1 MDIAK
6 LTSIFEDMCRTVA
19 TRLLNPNDL
28 VNHDND
34 PDFDPDLVDVDDLVG
49 EERIRARAAWRHYLT
64 RLGVTWEYSSYDV
77 HMVKA
82 PENHVGIMDFMTD
95 KGTTTLFIP
104 NEVAEKAILDG
115 RLPNQEDIPRKPSS
129 KKVNADGTPVT
140 TTGEP
145 IMRAARNTTVYC
157 SLKQIEPT
165 ADDRGIV
172 FHFENETSFRW
183 SVVDHKFYHGN
194 TGTEFGQSHFCNVQW
209 GVDDQGKPIKPGCP
223 TFFSSLVGK
232 CKTGWTQ
239 SFFRIL
245 SLYIKKRVEDHRRE
259 GAYRLA
265 EKRLNKL
272 DTMVDRDLIWPI
284 ESLAKNNFVAQMNLD
299 NLCQQVFRGGRV
311 LSFKEMQE
319 SGLDKWFFKHV
330 GERVAPRFLRNDQNQ
345 WNMNED
351 VYAND
356 DQRQFILGNYMEQYR
371 GFAKAGMA
379 DVFQYVWE
387 KYQFPLDGNHYGL
400 ARFRE
405 CYDFLVNLG
414 YDSKRLMDYLFH
426 DLDHQ
431 GLGQHAGRNIDEL
444 TLVRDYARM
453 AHAVVGGDFDRYP
466 RYLKTAHD
474 IVSRNYRVNQ
484 SKVLSKRYE
493 EVCESFKH
501 LEFTGEKFSVVVP
514 KSLDLVVKEGQ
525 ALNHCVAN
533 YIEGLVAKQ
542 YAIVFMRDNEDL
554 ERSLVTVQ
562 IHGDRISQ
570 ARGVNNRATT
580 REEQEFLD
588 KYEEQIAKQKKMFE
602 EQAA

>member
-1 MDIAK
+1 MDIKK
-6 LTSIFEDMCRTVA
+6 LTGIFEDMCRTVA
-19 TRLLNPNDL
+19 TRLLNPNEL

-34 PDFDPDLVDVDDLVG
+34 PDFDPDLVDVDDLEG
-49 EERIRARAAWRHYLT
+49 EDRIRARAAWRHYLT
-64 RLGVTWEYSSYDV
+64 RLGVTWQYSSYDDY
-77 HMVKA
+77 MKDA
-82 PENHVGIMDFMTD
+82 PEGHVGIMDFMTD

-104 NEVAEKAILDG
+104 NEVAERSMRDG
-115 RLPNQEDIPRKPSS
+115 RLPNQEDIPRRASS
-129 KKVNADGTPVT
+129 KKLNADGNLS

-157 SLKQIEPT
+157 NLQMIEPT

-172 FHFENETSFRW
+172 FRFENETSFRW
-183 SVVDHKFYHGN
+183 SVVDHKFYHCD
-194 TGTEFGQSHFCNVQW
+194 TDTEFGASHFGNIQW
-209 GVDDQGKPIKPGCP
+209 GVDERDQPIKPGCP
-223 TFFSSLVGK
+223 TFFSSLVGR

-245 SLYIKKRVEDHRRE
+245 SLYIQKQVEEHRRD

-265 EKRLNKL
+265 QKRLNKL
-272 DTMVDRDLIWPI
+272 DTMVNRDLIWPI

-299 NLCQQVFRGGRV
+299 NLCQQVFRGGKV
-311 LSFKEMQE
+311 LSFKDMQE

-330 GERVAPRFLRNDQNQ
+330 ADRVAPRFLRNDQNN

-356 DQRQFILGNYMEQYR
+356 DQRQFILGNYMDQYR

-379 DVFQYVWE
+379 DLFQYVWE
-387 KYQFPLDGNHYGL
+387 KYQFPLDGGHYAL
-400 ARFRE
+400 NRFKE
-405 CYDFLVNLG
+405 CYDFLVGLG
-414 YDSKRLMDYLFH
+414 YNGKRLMDYLFH

-431 GLGQHAGRNIDEL
+431 GLGQHAGRNIEEL
-444 TLVRDYARM
+444 TLIRDYARM

-493 EVCESFKH
+493 EVCEGLKR
-501 LEFTGEKFSVVVP
+501 LEYKGEKFSVVAP
-514 KSLDLVVKEGQ
+514 KTLDLVVREGQ

-542 YAIVFMRDNEDL
+542 YAIVFLRDNEDL
-554 ERSLVTVQ
+554 DKPLVTVQ
-562 IHGDRISQ
+562 VHGDRVSQ
-570 ARGVNNRATT
+570 ARGVNNRAVT

-588 KYEEQIAKQKKMFE
+588 KYEEQLAKQKE
-602 EQAA
+602 LDLVEAA